1 MMRRLKSA
9 TMRVIDCRRLKISVA
24 LGLLC
29 ASASLAAD
37 GPGLVDAAR
46 NGNVDAVRSLLKGGA
61 DPNQTAPDGSTAVH
75 WAVHGDNL
83 AMLNALLDA
92 GARPDGVTRYRIAP
106 LTLAAQNGNAALV
119 ERLLAAGANPDTASE
134 EGQTALM
141 TAARNGSVAAVR
153 ALLKRGAQ
161 VGLAESFRGQ
171 TALMFAAGEGNTDA
185 ARLLLEFGAKLNE
198 RSKGGYTPLL
208 FAVRNNRFETV
219 KFLLEQ
225 GANVNDRIPD
235 GTSALSMAILNA
247 DFDLAALLL
256 DSGAD
261 PNVPDPRGHP
271 LHVVVWLH
279 QPGAPPD
286 FAMNGEDPQP
296 VPRPRGKLSHLDM
309 AKKLLAKG
317 ADPNAPITWGDRR
330 FNSAGVARS
339 PANLNIGRHYLTYE
353 GATPFYLAARNGDE
367 PMMRVLAA
375 AGADPT
381 KSNRFGVTPL
391 MAAACLDYYEG
402 ETAGPFSGVPES
414 QRLEAVK
421 LALALGNTINA
432 RTTFGDY
439 KMIGTPENT
448 LLRYPDNFQDLIDL
462 GMGDPRFAEMTALHG
477 AVICNQPSIVK
488 YLIEQGAEVNAK
500 NRLGWTPLMMAG
512 GLYIANAHKTSPG
525 SAEILREALAA
536 RGLNGR

>member
-1 MMRRLKSA
+1 
-9 TMRVIDCRRLKISVA
+9 MRVSHVSSTVLRCASFA
-24 LGLLC
+24 LGLFC

-37 GPGLVDAAR
+37 GAGLVDAAR

-75 WAVHGDNL
+75 WAVHADNL
-83 AMLNALLDA
+83 AMLNALLAA
-92 GARPDGVTRYRIAP
+92 GAKPDAVTRYKITP

-119 ERLLAAGANPDTASE
+119 ERLLGAGANPDTASE

-141 TAARNGSVAAVR
+141 TAARNGSVATVR

-185 ARLLLEFGAKLNE
+185 ARLLLEFGAKRDE

-208 FAVRNNRFETV
+208 FAVRNNRIETV
-219 KFLLEQ
+219 TFLLAQ
-225 GANVNDRIPD
+225 GANVNDKIPD
-235 GTSALSMAILNA
+235 GTSALSLAILNA
-247 DFDLAALLL
+247 DFDLAAMLL

-286 FAMNGEDPQP
+286 FAMNGEDPRP
-296 VPRPRGKLSHLDM
+296 VPRPRGKLSHLDI
-309 AKKLLAKG
+309 AKKLLEKG
-317 ADPNAPITWGDRR
+317 ADPNVTITWGDPR

-339 PANLNIGRHYLTYE
+339 PANLNIGRHYLTYQ

-375 AGADPT
+375 GGADPL
-381 KSNRFGVTPL
+381 KGNRFGVTPL
-391 MAAACLDYYEG
+391 MGAACLDYYEG

-421 LALALGNTINA
+421 LAIALGNKINA

-439 KMIGTPENT
+439 KMIGTPEET
-448 LLRYPDNFQDLIDL
+448 LLKYPHNFRDLIDL
-462 GMGDPRFAEMTALHG
+462 GMGDPRFADMTALHG

-500 NRLGWTPLMMAG
+500 NRLGWTPLMIAG

-525 SAEILREALAA
+525 SAEILREAMAA
-536 RGLNGR
+536 QGLSGR

>member
-1 MMRRLKSA
+1 MRRL
-9 TMRVIDCRRLKISVA
+9 VGFA

-29 ASASLAAD
+29 AVGSLAAD

-46 NGNVDAVRSLLKGGA
+46 NGDLGAVRSLLKGGA
-61 DPNQTAPDGSTAVH
+61 DPNQAAPDGSTAVH
-75 WAVHGDNL
+75 WAVHRDNL
-83 AMLNALLDA
+83 DILNALLDA
-92 GARPDGVTRYRIAP
+92 GARPDRVTRYKVAP

-119 ERLLAAGANPDTASE
+119 ERLLDAGANPDTVSE

-153 ALLKRGAQ
+153 ALLRRGAQ

-171 TALMFAAGEGNTDA
+171 TALMFAAGEGNTA
-185 ARLLLEFGAKLNE
+185 AAELLLEFGAKLNE
-198 RSKGGYTPLL
+198 RSTGGYTPLL
-208 FAVRNNRFETV
+208 FAVRNNRYETV
-219 KFLLEQ
+219 KFLLAQ
-225 GANVNDRIPD
+225 GADVNDRIPD

-256 DSGAD
+256 EAGAD

-271 LHVVVWLH
+271 LHVVAWLH

-286 FAMNGEDPQP
+286 FAMNGEDPEP
-296 VPRPRGKLSHLDM
+296 VPQRRGKLSHLDM
-309 AKKLLAKG
+309 ARLLLAKG
-317 ADPNAPITWGDRR
+317 ADPNATITWGQPR
-330 FNSAGVARS
+330 FGSGGVARS
-339 PANLNIGRHYLTYE
+339 PANLNIGRHYLAYQ

-375 AGADPT
+375 AGADATKPT
-381 KSNRFGVTPL
+381 RFGVTPL
-391 MAAACLDYYEG
+391 MAAACMDYYEG
-402 ETAGPFSGVPES
+402 ETAGPFSGVPEA

-421 LALALGNTINA
+421 LALALGNKINA

-439 KMIGTPENT
+439 PMIGTPEDT
-448 LLRYPDNFQDLIDL
+448 LLKYPDNFQDLVDL

-500 NRLGWTPLMMAG
+500 NRLGWTPLMIAG

-536 RGLNGR
+536 RGLPTGR

>member
-1 MMRRLKSA
+1 
-9 TMRVIDCRRLKISVA
+9 
-24 LGLLC
+24 
-29 ASASLAAD
+29 
-37 GPGLVDAAR
+37 
-46 NGNVDAVRSLLKGGA
+46 
-61 DPNQTAPDGSTAVH
+61 
-75 WAVHGDNL
+75 
-83 AMLNALLDA
+83 
-92 GARPDGVTRYRIAP
+92 
-106 LTLAAQNGNAALV
+106 
-119 ERLLAAGANPDTASE
+119 
-134 EGQTALM
+134 
-141 TAARNGSVAAVR
+141 
-153 ALLKRGAQ
+153 
-161 VGLAESFRGQ
+161 
-171 TALMFAAGEGNTDA
+171 MFAAGEGNTDA
-185 ARLLLEFGAKLNE
+185 AKLLLEFGAKLNE

-208 FAVRNNRFETV
+208 FAVRNNRSETV
-219 KFLLEQ
+219 KFLLAQ

-235 GTSALSMAILNA
+235 GTSALSVAILNA
-247 DFDLAALLL
+247 DFDLAAMLL

-261 PNVPDPRGHP
+261 PNAPDPRGHP

-317 ADPNAPITWGDRR
+317 ADPNAPITWKERR
-330 FNSAGVARS
+330 FGSGGLARN
-339 PANLNIGRHYLTYE
+339 PANLNIGRHYLAYE

-375 AGADPT
+375 GGADPV
-381 KSNRFGVTPL
+381 KSTRFGVTPL

-439 KMIGTPENT
+439 RMIGTPEDT
-448 LLRYPDNFQDLIDL
+448 LLRYPDNFQELTDL
-462 GMGDPRFAEMTALHG
+462 GTGDPRFADMTALHG

-488 YLIEQGAEVNAK
+488 YLIERGAEVNAK
-500 NRLGWTPLMMAG
+500 NRLGWTPLMIAG

-525 SAEILREALAA
+525 SAQILREALAA

>member
-1 MMRRLKSA
+1 MAVFRC
-9 TMRVIDCRRLKISVA
+9 VGVA
-24 LGLLC
+24 LALLC
-29 ASASLAAD
+29 ATASFAAD
-37 GPGLVDAAR
+37 GTALVDAAR
-46 NGNVDAVRSLLKGGA
+46 NGNLSAVRSLLKGGA
-61 DPNQTAPDGSTAVH
+61 DPNQAAPDGSTAVH

-83 AMLNALLDA
+83 AMLNALLGA
-92 GARPDGVTRYRIAP
+92 GAKPDGVTRYKIAP

-171 TALMFAAGEGNTDA
+171 TALMFATGEGNTDA
-185 ARLLLEFGAKLNE
+185 ARLLLEFGAKRDE

-208 FAVRNNRFETV
+208 FAVRYNRIETV

-225 GANVNDRIPD
+225 GANVNDKIPD

-247 DFDLAALLL
+247 DFDLAAMLL

-271 LHVVVWLH
+271 LHVVAWLH

-286 FAMNGEDPQP
+286 FAMNGEDPRP
-296 VPRPRGKLSHLDM
+296 VPRPRGTLSHLDI

-317 ADPNAPITWGDRR
+317 ADPNVTITWGDRR

-339 PANLNIGRHYLTYE
+339 PVNLNIGRHYLTYE

-367 PMMRVLAA
+367 PLMRVLAA
-375 AGADPT
+375 GGADPM
-381 KSNRFGVTPL
+381 KPNRFGVTPL
-391 MAAACLDYYEG
+391 MGAACLDYYEG

-421 LALALGNTINA
+421 LALALGNKVNA

-448 LLRYPDNFQDLIDL
+448 LLRYPDNFQELVDL
-462 GMGDPRFAEMTALHG
+462 GMGDPRFADMTALHG

-525 SAEILREALAA
+525 SAQILREASAA
-536 RGLNGR
+536 QGLNGR

>member
-1 MMRRLKSA
+1 MSS
-9 TMRVIDCRRLKISVA
+9 TVIRSIGVV
-24 LGLLC
+24 LGLAC
-29 ASASLAAD
+29 ASVSLAAD
-37 GPGLVDAAR
+37 GPALVDAAR
-46 NGNVDAVRSLLKGGA
+46 NGNLNAVRSLLKKSA
-61 DPNQTAPDGSTAVH
+61 DPNQAAPDGSTAVH
-75 WAVHGDNL
+75 WAVHHDNL
-83 AMLNALLDA
+83 AMLNALLGA
-92 GARPDGVTRYRIAP
+92 GARPDGITRYRIAP
-106 LTLAAQNGNAALV
+106 LTLAAQNGNAAV
-119 ERLLAAGANPDTASE
+119 IERLLSAGANPDTASE

-141 TAARNGSVAAVR
+141 TAARNGSIAAVR
-153 ALLKRGAQ
+153 ALLKRSAQ
-161 VGLAESFRGQ
+161 VDLAESFRGQ

-185 ARLLLEFGAKLNE
+185 ARLLLESGAKLNA

-208 FAVRNNRFETV
+208 FAVRNNRLETV
-219 KFLLEQ
+219 TFLLQQ

-235 GTSALSMAILNA
+235 GTSALSLAILNA

-256 DSGAD
+256 DAGAN

-296 VPRPRGKLSHLDM
+296 VPRPRGKLSHLDI
-309 AKKLLAKG
+309 AKKLLEKG
-317 ADPNAPITWGDRR
+317 ADPNASITWGDRR

-375 AGADPT
+375 AGADAT

-402 ETAGPFSGVPES
+402 ETAGPFSGVPEP

-421 LALALGNTINA
+421 LALALGNQINA

-439 KMIGTPENT
+439 KMIGTPETT
-448 LLRYPDNFQDLIDL
+448 LLRYPDNFQELIDL
-462 GMGDPRFAEMTALHG
+462 GMGDPRFAETTALHG

-512 GLYIANAHKTSPG
+512 GLYIANAHKTSPE
-525 SAEILREALAA
+525 SAQILREALASA
-536 RGLNGR
+536 AAEQGLNGR

>member
-1 MMRRLKSA
+1 
-9 TMRVIDCRRLKISVA
+9 MRVSHVCSTVFQWVSVA
-24 LGLLC
+24 LALLC
-29 ASASLAAD
+29 ASTSLVAD
-37 GPGLVDAAR
+37 GSGLVDAAR
-46 NGNVDAVRSLLKGGA
+46 NGDVQTVRSLLKGGA
-61 DPNQTAPDGSTAVH
+61 DPNQAAPDGSTAVH
-75 WAVHGDNL
+75 WAVHDDNL

-92 GARPDGVTRYRIAP
+92 GAKPDGVTRYRIAP
-106 LTLAAQNGNAALV
+106 LTLAAQNGNAAIV
-119 ERLLAAGANPDTASE
+119 ERLLTAGAYPDTASD
-134 EGQTALM
+134 EGLTALM

-171 TALMFAAGEGNTDA
+171 TALMFAAGEGNTDVVK
-185 ARLLLEFGAKLNE
+185 LLLESGAKRDE
-198 RSKGGYTPLL
+198 RSKGGYTALL
-208 FAVRNNRFETV
+208 FAVRNNRIETV
-219 KFLLEQ
+219 KFLLAQ
-225 GANVNDRIPD
+225 GANVNDKIPD
-235 GTSALSMAILNA
+235 GTSALSIAILNA
-247 DFDLAALLL
+247 DFDLAAMLL

-296 VPRPRGKLSHLDM
+296 VPRPRGKLSHLDI
-309 AKKLLAKG
+309 ARKLLAKG
-317 ADPNAPITWGDRR
+317 ADPNVTITWGDRR

-339 PANLNIGRHYLTYE
+339 PVNLNIGRHYLTYE
-353 GATPFYLAARNGDE
+353 GATPFYLAAHNGDE
-367 PMMRVLAA
+367 PMMRVLAE
-375 AGADPT
+375 AGADGT

-414 QRLEAVK
+414 QRLDAVK
-421 LALALGNTINA
+421 LALALGNKINA

-439 KMIGTPENT
+439 KMIGTPEGT
-448 LLRYPDNFQDLIDL
+448 LLKYPDNFQELIDL

-488 YLIEQGAEVNAK
+488 YLIDQGAEVNAK

-525 SAEILREALAA
+525 SAQILREALAA
-536 RGLNGR
+536 QGLNGR

>member
-1 MMRRLKSA
+1 MRLSQGFSTVFHRIGA
-9 TMRVIDCRRLKISVA
+9 V
-24 LGLLC
+24 LGVVC

-46 NGNVDAVRSLLKGGA
+46 NGNVAAVRSLLKSGA
-61 DPNQTAPDGSTAVH
+61 DPNQAAPDGSTAVH

-83 AMLNALLDA
+83 AMLNALLAA
-92 GARPDGVTRYRIAP
+92 GARPNAFTRYKVTP

-119 ERLLAAGANPDTASE
+119 ERLLAAGANPDAASE

-141 TAARNGSVAAVR
+141 TAARNGNIAVVR

-161 VGLAESFRGQ
+161 VGLQESFRGQ

-208 FAVRNNRFETV
+208 FAVRNNRQATV

-225 GANVNDRIPD
+225 GANVNDKIPD
-235 GTSALSMAILNA
+235 GTSALSIAILNA
-247 DFDLAALLL
+247 DFDLAAMLL

-286 FAMNGEDPQP
+286 FAMNGEDPRP
-296 VPRPRGKLSHLDM
+296 VPRPRGKLSHLDI
-309 AKKLLAKG
+309 AKKLLEKG
-317 ADPNAPITWGDRR
+317 ADPNATITWGDRR

-339 PANLNIGRHYLTYE
+339 PVNLNIGRHYLTYE

-367 PMMRVLAA
+367 PMMRVLV
-375 AGADPT
+375 AGGVDPV

-421 LALALGNTINA
+421 LALALGNKINA

-439 KMIGTPENT
+439 KMIGTPEAT

-462 GMGDPRFAEMTALHG
+462 GMGDPRFADMTALHG

-525 SAEILREALAA
+525 SAQILREALTA
-536 RGLNGR
+536 RGLSGR

>member
-1 MMRRLKSA
+1 VTVFRR
-9 TMRVIDCRRLKISVA
+9 ISVA
-24 LGLLC
+24 LGFLC
-29 ASASLAAD
+29 ASVSLAAD
-37 GPGLVDAAR
+37 GPALVDAAR
-46 NGNVDAVRSLLKGGA
+46 NGNLEAVRSLLKGGA
-61 DPNQTAPDGSTAVH
+61 DPNQAATDGSTAVH
-75 WAVHGDNL
+75 WAVHDDNV

-92 GARPDGVTRYRIAP
+92 GAKPDAVTRYRIAP

-119 ERLLAAGANPDTASE
+119 ERLLTAGANPDTSSE

-161 VGLAESFRGQ
+161 VELAESFRGQ

-185 ARLLLEFGAKLNE
+185 AKLLLESGAALNA

-208 FAVRNNRFETV
+208 FAVRNNRYQTV

-225 GANVNDRIPD
+225 GASVNDRIPD
-235 GTSALSMAILNA
+235 GTSALSVAILNA

-261 PNVPDPRGHP
+261 PNVLDARGHP

-317 ADPNAPITWGDRR
+317 ADPNALITWGDRR

-375 AGADPT
+375 GGADPV

-391 MAAACLDYYEG
+391 MAASCLDYYEG

-421 LALALGNTINA
+421 LALALGNKINA
-432 RTTFGDY
+432 RTQFGDY
-439 KMIGTPENT
+439 KMIGTPEGT

-512 GLYIANAHKTSPG
+512 GLYIANAHKTSPA

-536 RGLNGR
+536 KGLNGR

>member
-1 MMRRLKSA
+1 VRVRQLSSRLV
-9 TMRVIDCRRLKISVA
+9 RGIGIA
-24 LGLLC
+24 LGVLC
-29 ASASLAAD
+29 ASSSLTAD
-37 GPGLVDAAR
+37 GSGLLDAVRA
-46 NGNVDAVRSLLKGGA
+46 GNVAAVRSLLKSGA
-61 DPNQTAPDGSTAVH
+61 DPNQAAADGSTAVH

-83 AMLNALLDA
+83 TMLNALLAA
-92 GARPDGVTRYRIAP
+92 GAKPDGVTRYRIAP
-106 LTLAAQNGNAALV
+106 LTLAAQNGNAAIV

-141 TAARNGSVAAVR
+141 TAARNGNVAAVR

-185 ARLLLEFGAKLNE
+185 VRLLLEFGAKRDD

-208 FAVRNNRFETV
+208 FAVRNNRYETV
-219 KFLLEQ
+219 TFLLAQ
-225 GANVNDRIPD
+225 GANVNDRLPD
-235 GTSALSMAILNA
+235 GTTALSIAILNA
-247 DFDLAALLL
+247 DFDLAAMLL

-261 PNVPDPRGHP
+261 PNIPDPRGHP

-296 VPRPRGKLSHLDM
+296 VARPRGKLSHLDI
-309 AKKLLAKG
+309 AKKLIAKG
-317 ADPNAPITWGDRR
+317 ANLNATITWGDRR
-330 FNSAGVARS
+330 FNTGGLARN
-339 PANLNIGRHYLTYE
+339 PVNLNIGRHYLTYE

-367 PMMRVLAA
+367 PMMRVLSA
-375 AGADPT
+375 AGADPV
-381 KSNRFGVTPL
+381 KSTRFGVTPL

-421 LALALGNTINA
+421 LALALGNKINV

-439 KMIGTPENT
+439 TMIGTPEQT
-448 LLRYPDNFQDLIDL
+448 LLKYPDNFRDLLDL
-462 GMGDPRFAEMTALHG
+462 GTGDPRFAEMTALHG

-500 NRLGWTPLMMAG
+500 NRLGWTPLMVAG

-525 SAEILREALAA
+525 SAQILREALAA
-536 RGLNGR
+536 QGPNGR

>member
-1 MMRRLKSA
+1 MRLSQAPSA
-9 TMRVIDCRRLKISVA
+9 VFRSISFA
-24 LGLLC
+24 LGFLC
-29 ASASLAAD
+29 ASVSLAAD
-37 GPGLVDAAR
+37 GQGLVDAAR
-46 NGNVDAVRSLLKGGA
+46 TGNVDAVRSLLKSGA
-61 DPNQTAPDGSTAVH
+61 DPNEAAQDGSTAVH

-92 GARPDGVTRYRIAP
+92 GAKADSITRYRIAP
-106 LTLAAQNGNAALV
+106 LTLAAQNGNAAVV
-119 ERLLAAGANPDTASE
+119 ERLLAAGVNPDTASE

-161 VGLAESFRGQ
+161 IGLAESFRGQ

-185 ARLLLEFGAKLNE
+185 AKLLLEFGAKLTE
-198 RSKGGYTPLL
+198 RSKGGYSPLL
-208 FAVRNNRFETV
+208 FAVRNNRIETV
-219 KFLLEQ
+219 KFLLEH
-225 GANVNDRIPD
+225 GANVNDKIPD

-286 FAMNGEDPQP
+286 FAMNGEDPRP
-296 VPRPRGKLSHLDM
+296 VPRPRGTLSHLDIV
-309 AKKLLAKG
+309 KKLLEKG
-317 ADPNAPITWGDRR
+317 ADPNVTITWGDPR

-339 PANLNIGRHYLTYE
+339 PANLNIGRHYLTYQ

-375 AGADPT
+375 GGADPLKPT
-381 KSNRFGVTPL
+381 RFGVTPL
-391 MAAACLDYYEG
+391 MGAACLDYYEG
-402 ETAGPFSGVPES
+402 ETAGPYSGVPES

-421 LALALGNTINA
+421 LALALGNRIDA

-439 KMIGTPENT
+439 KMIGTPEET
-448 LLRYPDNFQDLIDL
+448 LLKYPDNFRDLIDL

-525 SAEILREALAA
+525 SAQILREALAA
-536 RGLNGR
+536 RRQNGR

>member
-1 MMRRLKSA
+1 
-9 TMRVIDCRRLKISVA
+9 MRVNLMVSTSVRGISVA

-29 ASASLAAD
+29 ASVSVAAD
-37 GPGLVDAAR
+37 GAALVDAAR
-46 NGNVDAVRSLLKGGA
+46 NGNLEVVRSLLKGGA
-61 DPNQTAPDGSTAVH
+61 DPNQAAPDGSTAVH
-75 WAVHGDNL
+75 WAVHDDDA

-92 GARPDGVTRYRIAP
+92 GAKPDAVTRYRIAP

-119 ERLLAAGANPDTASE
+119 ERLLMAGADPDTASE

-141 TAARNGSVAAVR
+141 TAARNGSVAVVR

-161 VGLAESFRGQ
+161 VGLRESFRGQ
-171 TALMFAAGEGNTDA
+171 TALMFASGEGNIDA

-198 RSKGGYTPLL
+198 RSKGGYSPLL
-208 FAVRNNRFETV
+208 FAVRNNRIETV
-219 KFLLEQ
+219 RFLLEQ
-225 GANVNDRIPD
+225 GANVKDKIPD

-286 FAMNGEDPQP
+286 FAMNGEDPRP

-317 ADPNAPITWGDRR
+317 ADPNALITWGDPR

-375 AGADPT
+375 GGADPV

-391 MAAACLDYYEG
+391 MAASCLDYYEG

-421 LALALGNTINA
+421 LALALGNKINA
-432 RTTFGDY
+432 RTQFGDY
-439 KMIGTPENT
+439 QMIGTPEVT

-462 GMGDPRFAEMTALHG
+462 GMGDPRFADTTALHG

-500 NRLGWTPLMMAG
+500 NRLGWTPLLMAG

-525 SAEILREALAA
+525 SAQILREALAA
-536 RGLNGR
+536 QGLNGR

>member
-1 MMRRLKSA
+1 
-9 TMRVIDCRRLKISVA
+9 
-24 LGLLC
+24 
-29 ASASLAAD
+29 
-37 GPGLVDAAR
+37 
-46 NGNVDAVRSLLKGGA
+46 
-61 DPNQTAPDGSTAVH
+61 
-75 WAVHGDNL
+75 
-83 AMLNALLDA
+83 
-92 GARPDGVTRYRIAP
+92 
-106 LTLAAQNGNAALV
+106 
-119 ERLLAAGANPDTASE
+119 
-134 EGQTALM
+134 
-141 TAARNGSVAAVR
+141 
-153 ALLKRGAQ
+153 
-161 VGLAESFRGQ
+161 
-171 TALMFAAGEGNTDA
+171 MFAAGEGNTDA

-208 FAVRNNRFETV
+208 FAVRNNRYETV
-219 KFLLEQ
+219 TFLLEQ
-225 GANVNDRIPD
+225 GANVNDKIPD

-247 DFDLAALLL
+247 DFDLAAMLL

-261 PNVPDPRGHP
+261 PNAPDPRGHP

-317 ADPNAPITWGDRR
+317 ADPNATITWGDRR
-330 FNSAGVARS
+330 FNTGGLARN
-339 PANLNIGRHYLTYE
+339 PTNLNIGRHYLTYQ

-367 PMMRVLAA
+367 PMMRVLVAG
-375 AGADPT
+375 GADPLRST
-381 KSNRFGVTPL
+381 RFGVTPL

-421 LALALGNTINA
+421 LALTLGNKINA

-439 KMIGTPENT
+439 KMIGTPEDT
-448 LLRYPDNFQDLIDL
+448 LLRYPDNFQELLDL
-462 GMGDPRFAEMTALHG
+462 GTGDPRFAEMTALHG

-500 NRLGWTPLMMAG
+500 NRLGWTPLMIAG

-525 SAEILREALAA
+525 PPRFCARRWPRKASTAAEREPDSARNRSGERIAYLERFELPEIAVVRVQRTHAVLEEDGRNVRIRHEVSAHRHVRGDVIVRLHESSPAPTRLSRAAAPGGRRCCSAPPPVPGCSEDARMGGDADVGHERRPGQTENFRLRRAGVQERTGRVMPFAGSMEA
-536 RGLNGR
+536 RGGR

>member
-1 MMRRLKSA
+1 MA
-9 TMRVIDCRRLKISVA
+9 
-24 LGLLC
+24 C
-29 ASASLAAD
+29 ASASFAAD
-37 GPGLVDAAR
+37 VPMLVDAAR
-46 NGNVDAVRSLLKGGA
+46 NGDVAAVRSLLKGGA
-61 DPNQTAPDGSTAVH
+61 DPNQAAPDGSTAVH

-83 AMLNALLDA
+83 AMLDVLLAA
-92 GARPDGVTRYRIAP
+92 GAKPDIVTRYRIAP
-106 LTLAAQNGNAALV
+106 LTLAAQNGNAAMV
-119 ERLLAAGANPDTASE
+119 ERLLDAGANPDTASE

-171 TALMFAAGEGNTDA
+171 TALMLAAGEGNTGA
-185 ARLLLEFGAKLNE
+185 AKLLLESGAKLNE
-198 RSKGGYTPLL
+198 RSKGGYSPLL
-208 FAVRNNRFETV
+208 FAVRNNRIETV

-235 GTSALSMAILNA
+235 GTSALSLAILNA
-247 DFDLAALLL
+247 DFDLAAILL
-256 DSGAD
+256 DAGAD

-271 LHVVVWLH
+271 LHVVVWSH

-286 FAMNGEDPQP
+286 FAMNGEDPRP
-296 VPRPRGKLSHLDM
+296 VPRPRGKLSHLDI
-309 AKKLLAKG
+309 ANKLLEKG
-317 ADPNAPITWGDRR
+317 ADPNVTITWGDPR

-339 PANLNIGRHYLTYE
+339 PANLNIGRHYLTYQ

-375 AGADPT
+375 GGADPVKPT
-381 KSNRFGVTPL
+381 RFGVTPL

-421 LALALGNTINA
+421 LALSLGNAINA

-439 KMIGTPENT
+439 KMIGTPEAT
-448 LLRYPDNFQDLIDL
+448 LLKYPDNFRDLIDL
-462 GMGDPRFAEMTALHG
+462 GMGDPRFADSTALHG

-488 YLIEQGAEVNAK
+488 FLIDQGAEVNAK

-512 GLYIANAHKTSPG
+512 GLYIANAHKTSPA
-525 SAEILREALAA
+525 SAQILREALAE
-536 RGLNGR
+536 RGLGDR

>member
-1 MMRRLKSA
+1 MRLNQVFA
-9 TMRVIDCRRLKISVA
+9 TVFRCVSFAV
-24 LGLLC
+24 GLLS

-37 GPGLVDAAR
+37 GPGLVEAAR
-46 NGNVDAVRSLLKGGA
+46 NGNVNAVRSLLKSGA

-83 AMLNALLDA
+83 AMLNALLGA
-92 GARPDGVTRYRIAP
+92 GAKPDSVTRYKIAP

-185 ARLLLEFGAKLNE
+185 AKLLLEFGAKRDE

-208 FAVRNNRFETV
+208 FAVRNNRIETV
-219 KFLLEQ
+219 KFLLAQ
-225 GANVNDRIPD
+225 GADVNDKIPD
-235 GTSALSMAILNA
+235 GTSALSLAILNA
-247 DFDLAALLL
+247 DFDLAAMLL

-271 LHVVVWLH
+271 LHVVAWLH

-286 FAMNGEDPQP
+286 FAMNGEDPRP
-296 VPRPRGKLSHLDM
+296 VPRPRGKLSHLDI
-309 AKKLLAKG
+309 AKKLLEKG
-317 ADPNAPITWGDRR
+317 ADPNVTITWGDPR

-339 PANLNIGRHYLTYE
+339 PANLNIGRHYLTYQ

-375 AGADPT
+375 GGADPV
-381 KSNRFGVTPL
+381 KSTRFGITPL
-391 MAAACLDYYEG
+391 MGAACLDYYEG
-402 ETAGPFSGVPES
+402 ETAGPYSGVPES

-421 LALALGNTINA
+421 LALALGNQINA

-439 KMIGTPENT
+439 KMIGTPEGT
-448 LLRYPDNFQDLIDL
+448 LLKYPDNFRDLIDL
-462 GMGDPRFAEMTALHG
+462 GMGDPRFADSTALHG

-500 NRLGWTPLMMAG
+500 NRLGWTPLMIAG

-525 SAEILREALAA
+525 SAQILRDALAA
-536 RGLNGR
+536 QAPNGR

>member
-1 MMRRLKSA
+1 MGLSHASSTVFRCA
-9 TMRVIDCRRLKISVA
+9 IFA

-29 ASASLAAD
+29 ASASLAAN
-37 GPGLVDAAR
+37 GPALVDAAR
-46 NGNVDAVRSLLKGGA
+46 NGNLDAVRSLLKSGT
-61 DPNQTAPDGSTAVH
+61 DPNQTGPDGSTAVH

-83 AMLNALLDA
+83 VMLNALLAA
-92 GARPDGVTRYRIAP
+92 GAKPDIVTRYKITP

-119 ERLLAAGANPDTASE
+119 ERLLSAGAKPDTASE

-185 ARLLLEFGAKLNE
+185 AKLLLEFGAKRDE

-208 FAVRNNRFETV
+208 FAVRNNRIETV

-225 GANVNDRIPD
+225 GANVNDKIPD
-235 GTSALSMAILNA
+235 GTSALSLAILNA
-247 DFDLAALLL
+247 DFDLAAILL

-261 PNVPDPRGHP
+261 PNASDPRGHP
-271 LHVVVWLH
+271 LHVVAWLH

-286 FAMNGEDPQP
+286 FAMNGEDPRP
-296 VPRPRGKLSHLDM
+296 VPRPRGKLSHLDI
-309 AKKLLAKG
+309 AKKLLEKG
-317 ADPNAPITWGDRR
+317 ADPNVTITWGDPR

-339 PANLNIGRHYLTYE
+339 PASLNIGRHYLTYQ

-375 AGADPT
+375 GGADPL
-381 KSNRFGVTPL
+381 KPNRFGVTPL
-391 MAAACLDYYEG
+391 MGAACLDYYEG

-421 LALALGNTINA
+421 LALSLGNQINA

-439 KMIGTPENT
+439 QMIGTPEDT
-448 LLRYPDNFQDLIDL
+448 LLKYPDNFRDLIDL

-477 AVICNQPSIVK
+477 AVICNQPSIVR

-500 NRLGWTPLMMAG
+500 NRLGWTPLMIAG

-536 RGLNGR
+536 RGLNSR